1 MSNSKNRLDA
11 PIGTRSRFPRLSIDQ
26 EKFGRASES
35 FARAMGPG
43 AFLIGMTIFCF
54 VWLAWNTFAP
64 SSIQFDPRLTNFTL
78 LTLILS
84 MQASYAAPLILLA
97 QNRQDDRDRVKFEQ
111 DRQRAERNLADTEY
125 LAREVVALRMA
136 MEEMATKDFVKDE
149 LRDLMR
155 ELLEEL
161 REPAKKTKPKGK

>member
-1 MSNSKNRLDA
+1 MSKSKDRLDA

-26 EKFGRASES
+26 EKFGRASEA
-35 FARAMGPG
+35 FARAMGTG
-43 AFLIGMTIFCF
+43 SFLIGMTIFCF

-64 SSIQFDPRLTNFTL
+64 LNMQFDPRLTNFTL

-125 LAREVVALRMA
+125 LAREVVALRLA
-136 MEEMATKDFVKDE
+136 MEEMATKEFVKDE

-155 ELLEEL
+155 ELVDEL
-161 REPAKKTKPKGK
+161 KDTKPARTKKSK